1 MILVSLKLS
10 NTEMNKSKG
19 DLMSVPEHL
28 LYTKEH
34 EWVELKEDYAIIGI
48 TDYAQ
53 GQLGDVIFVE
63 FPETGS
69 DVDCGTPFGEVEAV
83 KTVSDL
89 FAPLSGKVLSINEA
103 IENAPDLVNS
113 DPYNKGWLIKISPS
127 KYEEKKDLMSANEYK
142 NFIS

>member
-1 MILVSLKLS
+1 M
-10 NTEMNKSKG
+10 
-19 DLMSVPEHL
+19 HR
-28 LYTKEH
+28 
-34 EWVELKEDYAIIGI
+34 
-48 TDYAQ
+48 

-63 FPETGS
+63 FPETGA